1 MELNRCNTSEDYL
14 ALVNG
19 PAFTLRWLLEY
30 HLSRSRGRAVTI
42 AGFCS
47 PCARTVDF
55 VAPFDGAW
63 RAPDGTLVPN
73 WRDFLRCPACTMNG
87 RQRRVAQ
94 LITEWAMD
102 LACRDH
108 VRGYVMEQVSPLYR
122 WSTTTFP
129 WVEWTGSEYLGA
141 GKIGG
146 REEKGIRHEDAEAL
160 SFANATFDLVVSCD
174 VLEHVNDPSAA
185 MAEIMRVLRPGGRAI
200 LTFPMDP
207 ALERN
212 QRRAAR
218 VDGTVR
224 HLLPEIYHGNPLS
237 RRGSLVF
244 TDFGWEV
251 LAQLRAAGLSDAALY
266 VYWGY
271 ELGYLG
277 IQFYFLGHKA
287 PPT

>member
-1 MELNRCNTSEDYL
+1 
-14 ALVNG
+14 
-19 PAFTLRWLLEY
+19 
-30 HLSRSRGRAVTI
+30 
-42 AGFCS
+42 
-47 PCARTVDF
+47 
-55 VAPFDGAW
+55 
-63 RAPDGTLVPN
+63 
-73 WRDFLRCPACTMNG
+73 
-87 RQRRVAQ
+87 
-94 LITEWAMD
+94 
-102 LACRDH
+102 
-108 VRGYVMEQVSPLYR
+108 MEQVSPLYR

-160 SFANATFDLVVSCD
+160 SFADATFDLVVSCD